1 VQKHLEHIYR
11 KLGVETRMAAARLSL
26 ALDTSQK
33 T

>member
-11 KLGVETRMAAARLSL
+11 KLGVETRMAAAARAPAL
-26 ALDTSQK
+26 ATSKK